1 MEKSNPPRHYGV
13 FSPVGHTV
21 LSFPSGATMES
32 AAQLLTGQ
40 GFTSGLLTRY
50 SPQDMITQA
59 QADMQSAGALASVG
73 QELNLVKAL
82 RTLAEQGHSFLVV
95 ETPDDGQA
103 DRLTELAASLGAV
116 SAQRFGRF
124 IVEDLDVGGPELA
137 QSFESPD
144 RELDIDPAQGTMR

>member
-1 MEKSNPPRHYGV
+1 MQRAPQATSRIHQRPRMEKSNPPRHYGV
-13 FSPVGHTV
+13 FSPV
-21 LSFPSGATMES
+21 
-32 AAQLLTGQ
+32 
-40 GFTSGLLTRY
+40 
-50 SPQDMITQA
+50 D
-59 QADMQSAGALASVG
+59 
-73 QELNLVKAL
+73 QELNLVKVF

-124 IVEDLDVGGPELA
+124 IVEDLDVGAPELA